1 MPAVEM
7 LGLREIGVAAQQ
19 DLVEAATQ
27 TGGGGC
33 VERLGSAFVGWPIAG
48 TIDDAQDLTGVG
60 QGDDQG
66 MVTPDA
72 VVGDVHAEFA
82 LAGRGHER
90 AISVEDGQAKEAGGL
105 VPPNADADIVIDIL
119 QSIDVG
125 FGEAPTE
132 IAGGGWIRDALGA
145 QSVEIIDIVAS
156 QLDVLQTIAVAQ
168 GVGGEVE
175 HMVGFGVRETNLENG
190 KVSVDGVYEAYV
202 ACQFVEERD
211 TAIAQTV
218 DTSRDL
224 IAEIAAGQDR
234 AGLFGKLGF
243 VKAALDFALAGNQL
257 SA

>member
-1 MPAVEM
+1 M
-7 LGLREIGVAAQQ
+7 
-19 DLVEAATQ
+19 EATTQ
-27 TGGGGC
+27 TGGGSQ
-33 VERLGSAFVGWPIAG
+33 VERLGSAFMRRPIAG
-48 TIDDAQDLTGVG
+48 AIDKAQDLAGVG
-60 QGDDQG
+60 QRNDQG

-72 VVGDVHAEFA
+72 VVSDVHAEFT
-82 LAGRGHER
+82 LAGGGHDH
-90 AISVEDGQAKEAGGL
+90 AVGVEDGQRKETGGL

-190 KVSVDGVYEAYV
+190 KAFVDGVDEAYV